1 MSSAS
6 RKAMRKATSADIIN
20 RFPKGGNDPLG
31 GMMTLGNSFRSVNSL
46 DFKLVKTGTMIK
58 RVKL

>member
-1 MSSAS
+1 MSKAS

-31 GMMTLGNSFRSVNSL
+31 STMTLGNAFRSVNSL
-46 DFKLVKTGTMIK
+46 DFKLVKTGTMLPRK
-58 RVKL
+58 